1 MIPLWFDG
9 SFKSPFFEVVNI
21 DGFEKADSNILF
33 KGSVQNVRSSFL
45 KIGSFHIIAGMLKQ

>member
-1 MIPLWFDG
+1 MIPLQFDG

-33 KGSVQNVRSSFL
+33 KVQCRMSEARF
-45 KIGSFHIIAGMLKQ
+45 